1 MTQKVNLCLTEI
13 EVTKMIKMKVQ
24 GIIKQNRTELIN
36 GDNIFMALTGEVSMT
51 NQQLHDNSKC
61 ALLVMDIYMTETTQN
76 SKLITL
82 QNL

>member
-36 GDNIFMALTGEVSMT
+36 GDNIFYGIDRRSI
-51 NQQLHDNSKC
+51 HDQS
-61 ALLVMDIYMTETTQN
+61 T
-76 SKLITL
+76 ITR
-82 QNL
+82 